1 MVDRSNRVRSFAVAT
16 LVVLVATIAGGC
28 SALSD
33 NVELNGKIFD
43 AVGLSGGALGKKAE
57 VRTEARAPLVLPP
70 DAERL
75 PEPGAA
81 PQPAVADQA
90 WPRDAQKQKVA
101 SAEARKRAHEQHCR
115 DGNWKQKAMKDEIS
129 ADQGPDGSC
138 NGSLFSIMGNALFG
152 SSD

>member
-90 WPRDAQKQKVA
+90 
-101 SAEARKRAHEQHCR
+101 
-115 DGNWKQKAMKDEIS
+115 
-129 ADQGPDGSC
+129 
-138 NGSLFSIMGNALFG
+138 
-152 SSD
+152 